1 MNHDLHVNLES
12 SCKSCL
18 STVGNR
24 SPPEM
29 FFGELRDSAS
39 SVRLPN
45 EDHSDSTNAM
55 RSFRC
60 AAVKALKL
68 FLAVVA

>member
-1 MNHDLHVNLES
+1 MITEARQTWS
-12 SCKSCL
+12 S
-18 STVGNR
+18 
-24 SPPEM
+24 
-29 FFGELRDSAS
+29 ELRDSAS
-39 SVRLPN
+39 SVRLSPV
-45 EDHSDSTNAM
+45 DHNDNTKAI